1 MPPSNPPEGGSA
13 PWDPRT
19 GGGVPPTP
27 LLRTETLPRVKAKTR
42 QQRGQKNHR
51 SPPRFAALKRRA
63 RRKVLCQAFFQ
74 ESGGAWPH
82 RTSRLLTCGKGGKRH
97 TAARR
102 KHANARKRYTRPSV
116 SERPKARRKVLCQA
130 FFQESGGA
138 WPHRTSRLLACGK
151 GGKRHTAAR
160 RKHANARKRYTRP
173 SVSERPKARRKVLC
187 QAFFQESGGRGV
199 LQGQGHQEK
208 SSQGPAGQV
217 GHHGVPHGPAPPALL
232 QQQGKYSHFH

>member
-1 MPPSNPPEGGSA
+1 MSLRLAAGRSCPLFKLGAGEASPAPPGRGLCPLPTLLRGALPPEPPNGGKY
-13 PWDPRT
+13 PPYPPLTGRVRDRT
-19 GGGVPPTP
+19 GQAAFLPAARAGVAPQASRP
-27 LLRTETLPRVKAKTR
+27 LACR
-42 QQRGQKNHR
+42 
-51 SPPRFAALKRRA
+51 
-63 RRKVLCQAFFQ
+63 
-74 ESGGAWPH
+74 
-82 RTSRLLTCGKGGKRH
+82 KGGKYH

-102 KHANARKRYTRPSV
+102 KY
-116 SERPKARRKVLCQA
+116 
-130 FFQESGGA
+130 
-138 WPHRTSRLLACGK
+138 
-151 GGKRHTAAR
+151 
-160 RKHANARKRYTRP
+160 ANARKRYTRP

>member
-1 MPPSNPPEGGSA
+1 MTHRSARLTAGESRPLFKLVAGEASPAPPGRGLRPLPSPLRGLCPL
-13 PWDPRT
+13 DPRT
-19 GGGVPPTP
+19 GGSFPPTP

-51 SPPRFAALKRRA
+51 SPPRFAALKRR
-63 RRKVLCQAFFQ
+63 
-74 ESGGAWPH
+74 
-82 RTSRLLTCGKGGKRH
+82 
-97 TAARR
+97 
-102 KHANARKRYTRPSV
+102 
-116 SERPKARRKVLCQA
+116 ARRKVLCQA

-187 QAFFQESGGRGV
+187 QAFFQESGGGEECYRGRAIRRNPPRAQ
-199 LQGQGHQEK
+199 LDK
-208 SSQGPAGQV
+208 LATTAYPTARRLPRSFSSRANTAISTSSTAISK
-217 GHHGVPHGPAPPALL
+217 GV
-232 QQQGKYSHFH
+232 